1 MGAYLSEFQYE
12 ELHLTNPKT
21 WRVSQLKEWLTVNFG
36 LNPEAY
42 TVGVHALWSNSST
55 QIFWRLKPIERTSQW
70 VHWLEVCERRGT
82 HPIALM
88 LPEAKVV
95 NSQEGKGE
103 FHPGQSSQSSD
114 AGGSSFQ
121 SGQSSHAAGGHD
133 GSVELESED
142 EEEDQMQNMMDEE
155 DEDGVDYELDSD
167 ESGGSDT
174 SDDNDEEDPIPSSW
188 NHDLSDAMIVDDRH
202 DSAWEYSMNTISVGA
217 RYADKR
223 HLQEAITQWAM
234 NTQRV
239 FKTTVSSQKF
249 LTVVCSDARC
259 PARVHGYCPKY
270 DTTWVVSDCVPH
282 TCVLTSMLKDH
293 RNLTSTLLARLF
305 YKEIV
310 ENTAMGVKAIQRRV
324 HLQYK
329 YEIEYGK
336 AWRAKQTALE
346 NRFGTFYD
354 AYDGVVR
361 LLQTLKDRN
370 PGTHVDIQDFVI
382 PEFPNVRVLHR
393 VFFAFSICIEAFMH
407 CRPVMCVDGTF
418 LTGRYK
424 GQILTA
430 IGVDGNNR
438 IVPLAFAF
446 VESEN
451 TASWLWFFRQLK
463 KSIVKDRP
471 NVCVLHDRHA
481 GILAAIKTLK
491 EAGPDE
497 ETSWQDM
504 QSRWCMRHLGA
515 NFFSQFGS
523 KSLMNLFKKLCKQN
537 QECKYTFLRGKLDE
551 FTKDHVRHRLAARAA
566 LAAAHA
572 AAVAQGTQVPVAPE
586 PDPIGLCDLPGFDP
600 PNTRRRPGRRIKNF
614 AEWIEHEP
622 LERWSLLHDTH
633 GARYGVM
640 TTNLAESYNFVL
652 RGNRALPLTALVE
665 GILYGTMNYFKES
678 RQLAVIHML
687 QNPNTPYCQ
696 AIMEYMDVNMKKGM
710 SHTVLAIGNQEM
722 RFEVRLPTD
731 KFGCVNAVRT
741 HEVRIGNEEW
751 PSYMAARPLLDP
763 VIDQKHRAS
772 HLEADPQSIDPLQ
785 TRTPKKNWM
794 IHPQWE
800 DRLKWAGLLPFA
812 RLVEARENVSR
823 LNYDA
828 ALITCLVDRWRPEIY
843 TFHFRWGEMAPTLED
858 VSMLLGLPLAGEP
871 IGPLEEPVGWMHS
884 MDARFLGV
892 REGVGPISFEAH
904 GPRQGWLHEFQ
915 IEQFGYPDVPMTAV
929 QITRSLEAYLMWLL
943 GKTMFTD
950 NHGNTISARYIPIA
964 QEIAEATEAEHI
976 TQRSWG
982 SAVLAATYRGMC
994 KGCQLTSHGSGI
1006 VGCPLLLQLWSWTRF
1021 PVGRPEIGGGS
1032 WPPDELYDADRID
1045 MPTFGSIWTSRKAV
1059 LTAELQDDAA
1069 QYERS
1074 LSAGPL
1080 LGRYEHHASFTQRL
1094 QEKLRRIY
1102 ATITCTRSSDVVEY
1116 RAAQRPPR
1124 PSLQLHQPRHG
1135 PRPRMEVPPSPRPP
1149 SPNQAGGSGWQNQ
1162 QQQEPTYEYWQRGG
1176 FGMEQQTPMPN
1187 LGWRPRMDEPEG
1199 DAHMS
1204 SMSGSRSFWSSAQD
1218 QEET

>member
-1 MGAYLSEFQYE
+1 MGADLSEFQYE
-12 ELHLTNPKT
+12 DLHLTNPKT

-42 TVGVHALWSNSST
+42 TVGVHALWSSSST
-55 QIFWRLKPIERTSQW
+55 EIFWRLKPIERTSQW
-70 VHWLEVCERRGT
+70 VHWLEACERRGT

-95 NSQEGKGE
+95 NSQEGGGE

-114 AGGSSFQ
+114 AGGNSFQ

-188 NHDLSDAMIVDDRH
+188 NHDLSDAMVVDDRH

-239 FKTTVSSQKF
+239 FRTTVSSQKF

-282 TCVLTSMLKDH
+282 NCVLKSMLKDH

-324 HLQYK
+324 HLQYN

-346 NRFGTFYD
+346 NRFGTFFD

-497 ETSWQDM
+497 ETPWQDM

-515 NFFSQFGS
+515 NFFSQFRNKG
-523 KSLMNLFKKLCKQN
+523 LMNLFKKLCKQN
-537 QECKYTFLRGKLDE
+537 QECKYMFLRGKLDE
-551 FTKDHVRHRLAARAA
+551 FTKDHVRQRLAARAA

-572 AAVAQGTQVPVAPE
+572 AAVAQ
-586 PDPIGLCDLPGFDP
+586 D
-600 PNTRRRPGRRIKNF
+600 
-614 AEWIEHEP
+614 
-622 LERWSLLHDTH
+622 
-633 GARYGVM
+633 
-640 TTNLAESYNFVL
+640 
-652 RGNRALPLTALVE
+652 
-665 GILYGTMNYFKES
+665 
-678 RQLAVIHML
+678 
-687 QNPNTPYCQ
+687 
-696 AIMEYMDVNMKKGM
+696 
-710 SHTVLAIGNQEM
+710 
-722 RFEVRLPTD
+722 
-731 KFGCVNAVRT
+731 
-741 HEVRIGNEEW
+741 
-751 PSYMAARPLLDP
+751 MAGRPLLDP
-763 VIDQKHRAS
+763 GIDQKHR
-772 HLEADPQSIDPLQ
+772 
-785 TRTPKKNWM
+785 
-794 IHPQWE
+794 
-800 DRLKWAGLLPFA
+800 
-812 RLVEARENVSR
+812 
-823 LNYDA
+823 
-828 ALITCLVDRWRPEIY
+828 
-843 TFHFRWGEMAPTLED
+843 
-858 VSMLLGLPLAGEP
+858 
-871 IGPLEEPVGWMHS
+871 
-884 MDARFLGV
+884 
-892 REGVGPISFEAH
+892 
-904 GPRQGWLHEFQ
+904 
-915 IEQFGYPDVPMTAV
+915 
-929 QITRSLEAYLMWLL
+929 
-943 GKTMFTD
+943 
-950 NHGNTISARYIPIA
+950 
-964 QEIAEATEAEHI
+964 
-976 TQRSWG
+976 
-982 SAVLAATYRGMC
+982 
-994 KGCQLTSHGSGI
+994 
-1006 VGCPLLLQLWSWTRF
+1006 
-1021 PVGRPEIGGGS
+1021 
-1032 WPPDELYDADRID
+1032 
-1045 MPTFGSIWTSRKAV
+1045 
-1059 LTAELQDDAA
+1059 
-1069 QYERS
+1069 
-1074 LSAGPL
+1074 
-1080 LGRYEHHASFTQRL
+1080 
-1094 QEKLRRIY
+1094 
-1102 ATITCTRSSDVVEY
+1102 
-1116 RAAQRPPR
+1116 
-1124 PSLQLHQPRHG
+1124 PSLQMQQPRHG

-1187 LGWRPRMDEPEG
+1187 LGWRPRMDQPQG
-1199 DAHMS
+1199 DTHMS
-1204 SMSGSRSFWSSAQD
+1204 SMSGSRSFWSSAHN
-1218 QEET
+1218 QEEETQQTYQDWMSSQHQTPPPAHAVQSARAGVHASSPTAAATYQRVLSLTFSGWTATTEASREGPWSVR

>member
-1 MGAYLSEFQYE
+1 
-12 ELHLTNPKT
+12 
-21 WRVSQLKEWLTVNFG
+21 
-36 LNPEAY
+36 
-42 TVGVHALWSNSST
+42 
-55 QIFWRLKPIERTSQW
+55 
-70 VHWLEVCERRGT
+70 
-82 HPIALM
+82 
-88 LPEAKVV
+88 
-95 NSQEGKGE
+95 
-103 FHPGQSSQSSD
+103 
-114 AGGSSFQ
+114 
-121 SGQSSHAAGGHD
+121 
-133 GSVELESED
+133 
-142 EEEDQMQNMMDEE
+142 
-155 DEDGVDYELDSD
+155 
-167 ESGGSDT
+167 
-174 SDDNDEEDPIPSSW
+174 
-188 NHDLSDAMIVDDRH
+188 
-202 DSAWEYSMNTISVGA
+202 
-217 RYADKR
+217 
-223 HLQEAITQWAM
+223 
-234 NTQRV
+234 
-239 FKTTVSSQKF
+239 
-249 LTVVCSDARC
+249 
-259 PARVHGYCPKY
+259 
-270 DTTWVVSDCVPH
+270 
-282 TCVLTSMLKDH
+282 
-293 RNLTSTLLARLF
+293 
-305 YKEIV
+305 
-310 ENTAMGVKAIQRRV
+310 MGVKAIQRRV
-324 HLQYK
+324 HLQYN
-329 YEIEYGK
+329 YEIKYGK

-346 NRFGTFYD
+346 NRFGTFFD

-497 ETSWQDM
+497 ETPWQDM

-515 NFFSQFGS
+515 NFFSQFRNKG
-523 KSLMNLFKKLCKQN
+523 LMNLFKKLCKQN

-551 FTKDHVRHRLAARAA
+551 FTKDHVRQRLAARAA

-572 AAVAQGTQVPVAPE
+572 AAVAQ
-586 PDPIGLCDLPGFDP
+586 D
-600 PNTRRRPGRRIKNF
+600 
-614 AEWIEHEP
+614 
-622 LERWSLLHDTH
+622 
-633 GARYGVM
+633 
-640 TTNLAESYNFVL
+640 
-652 RGNRALPLTALVE
+652 
-665 GILYGTMNYFKES
+665 
-678 RQLAVIHML
+678 
-687 QNPNTPYCQ
+687 
-696 AIMEYMDVNMKKGM
+696 
-710 SHTVLAIGNQEM
+710 
-722 RFEVRLPTD
+722 
-731 KFGCVNAVRT
+731 
-741 HEVRIGNEEW
+741 
-751 PSYMAARPLLDP
+751 MAGRPLLDP
-763 VIDQKHRAS
+763 GIDQKHRAS
-772 HLEADPQSIDPLQ
+772 HLEADPQSMDPLQ

-812 RLVEARENVSR
+812 RLVEARDNISR

-828 ALITCLVDRWRPEIY
+828 ALITCLVDRWRPETH

-892 REGVGPISFEAH
+892 REGVGPISFDAH
-904 GPRQGWLHEFQ
+904 GPRQAWLHEFQ

-964 QEIAEATEAEHI
+964 QEIADATEAEHI

-994 KGCQLTSHGSGI
+994 KGCQLTSHGFGI

-1021 PVGRPEIGGGS
+1021 PIGRPEIGGGS

-1045 MPTFGSIWTSRKAV
+1045 MPTFGSIWTSRKRHFGHNQLRNCYPAFTEQFDLLLESDVSWEPYSEDHRDEAYPGGISLMCTRDWAYWMTKAKIIFDIFVEEMSQQRVMRQFGMRQLIEPPPHTVPLPPRVHAYNRKGANKTAVGWVQLLGPYLGAWDNAPDVSWATREPFDLQEFQQYLRAYMPRTRLRLSQACDPVEMAPSTQWDTYPRHSTSGTRHHAV
-1059 LTAELQDDAA
+1059 LTAELQDEAA

-1074 LSAGPL
+1074 LSVGPL
-1080 LGRYEHHASFTQRL
+1080 LGRYEHHVSFAQRF

-1102 ATITCTRSSDVVEY
+1102 ASITCTRSSDVVEY

-1124 PSLQLHQPRHG
+1124 PSLQMHQPRHG

-1187 LGWRPRMDEPEG
+1187 LGWRPRMDQPQG
-1199 DAHMS
+1199 DTHMS
-1204 SMSGSRSFWSSAQD
+1204 SMSGSRSFWSSAHD
-1218 QEET
+1218 QEEQTQQMYQDWMSSQHQTPPPDPTQPTQYSQHEQGYMLPPRQRQPPIRGYSPSPFQAGPPPPRRRGRGRGQ

>member
-1 MGAYLSEFQYE
+1 
-12 ELHLTNPKT
+12 
-21 WRVSQLKEWLTVNFG
+21 
-36 LNPEAY
+36 
-42 TVGVHALWSNSST
+42 
-55 QIFWRLKPIERTSQW
+55 
-70 VHWLEVCERRGT
+70 
-82 HPIALM
+82 M

-95 NSQEGKGE
+95 NFQEGEGA

-133 GSVELESED
+133 DTVELESVD
-142 EEEDQMQNMMDEE
+142 EEEEQMQNMMDE
-155 DEDGVDYELDSD
+155 DGVDNEVDSD

-174 SDDNDEEDPIPSSW
+174 SDDNEEADPIPSSW
-188 NHDLSDAMIVDDRH
+188 NHDLSEAMIVDDRH

-239 FKTTVSSQKF
+239 FRTTVSSQKF

-259 PARVHGYCPKY
+259 PSRVHGYCPKY
-270 DTTWVVSDCVPH
+270 DTTWVVSDFVPH

-293 RNLTSTLLARLF
+293 RNLTSTLIARLF

-310 ENTAMGVKAIQRRV
+310 ENTAMGVKAIQNRV

-329 YEIEYGK
+329 YVIEYGK

-361 LLQTLKDRN
+361 LLHTLKDRN

-382 PEFPNVRVLHR
+382 PEFPNVRVLQR

-438 IVPLAFAF
+438 CVPLAFAF

-463 KSIVKDRP
+463 KSIVKDRE

-481 GILAAIKTLK
+481 GILAAIKTLV

-497 ETSWQDM
+497 ETPWQDM

-515 NFFSQFGS
+515 NFFSQFRS
-523 KSLMNLFKKLCKQN
+523 KGLMNLFKKLCKQN
-537 QECKYTFLRGKLDE
+537 QACKYTFLRGKLDE

-566 LAAAHA
+566 LVAAHA
-572 AAVAQGTQVPVAPE
+572 AAVAQ
-586 PDPIGLCDLPGFDP
+586 D
-600 PNTRRRPGRRIKNF
+600 
-614 AEWIEHEP
+614 
-622 LERWSLLHDTH
+622 
-633 GARYGVM
+633 
-640 TTNLAESYNFVL
+640 
-652 RGNRALPLTALVE
+652 
-665 GILYGTMNYFKES
+665 
-678 RQLAVIHML
+678 
-687 QNPNTPYCQ
+687 
-696 AIMEYMDVNMKKGM
+696 
-710 SHTVLAIGNQEM
+710 
-722 RFEVRLPTD
+722 
-731 KFGCVNAVRT
+731 
-741 HEVRIGNEEW
+741 
-751 PSYMAARPLLDP
+751 MAARSLLDP
-763 VIDQKHRAS
+763 LIDQKHRAS
-772 HLEADPQSIDPLQ
+772 HFEADPQSMEPLQ

-828 ALITCLVDRWRPEIY
+828 ALITCLVDRWRPETH
-843 TFHFRWGEMAPTLED
+843 TFHFRWGEMAPTLQD

-884 MDARFLGV
+884 MDARFVGV
-892 REGVGPISFEAH
+892 RQGVGPISFEAH
-904 GPRQGWLHEFQ
+904 GPRQAWLHEFQ
-915 IEQFGYPDVPMTAV
+915 IEQFGYPDVPMTAA

-976 TQRSWG
+976 IQRSWG

-1006 VGCPLLLQLWSWTRF
+1006 VGCPLLLQLWSWARF
-1021 PVGRPEIGGGS
+1021 PIGRPEIRDGS
-1032 WPPDELYDADRID
+1032 WPPDELYDAERID
-1045 MPTFGSIWTSRKAV
+1045 MPTFGSLWTSRKVMVTGATMNSGRGTGARLAGGRV
-1059 LTAELQDDAA
+1059 PVRATG
-1069 QYERS
+1069 RS
-1074 LSAGPL
+1074 TKRGKFVSSKDPTSSRRQA
-1080 LGRYEHHASFTQRL
+1080 
-1094 QEKLRRIY
+1094 LR
-1102 ATITCTRSSDVVEY
+1102 TCAR
-1116 RAAQRPPR
+1116 RRPPLR
-1124 PSLQLHQPRHG
+1124 HRSHRHRFSLQRMPCAPTRCRMYPRDRAIAG
-1135 PRPRMEVPPSPRPP
+1135 SSRWRNITGQTGVSPVA
-1149 SPNQAGGSGWQNQ
+1149 NQGRWDRWGFAG
-1162 QQQEPTYEYWQRGG
+1162 
-1176 FGMEQQTPMPN
+1176 
-1187 LGWRPRMDEPEG
+1187 
-1199 DAHMS
+1199 
-1204 SMSGSRSFWSSAQD
+1204 
-1218 QEET
+1218 

>member
-1 MGAYLSEFQYE
+1 
-12 ELHLTNPKT
+12 
-21 WRVSQLKEWLTVNFG
+21 
-36 LNPEAY
+36 
-42 TVGVHALWSNSST
+42 
-55 QIFWRLKPIERTSQW
+55 
-70 VHWLEVCERRGT
+70 
-82 HPIALM
+82 M

-95 NSQEGKGE
+95 NSQEGEGE

-174 SDDNDEEDPIPSSW
+174 SDDNNEEDPIPSSW
-188 NHDLSDAMIVDDRH
+188 NHDNLSDAMIVDDWH
-202 DSAWEYSMNTISVGA
+202 DSSWEYSMNTISVGA

-234 NTQRV
+234 NTQR
-239 FKTTVSSQKF
+239 
-249 LTVVCSDARC
+249 
-259 PARVHGYCPKY
+259 
-270 DTTWVVSDCVPH
+270 
-282 TCVLTSMLKDH
+282 
-293 RNLTSTLLARLF
+293 
-305 YKEIV
+305 
-310 ENTAMGVKAIQRRV
+310 
-324 HLQYK
+324 
-329 YEIEYGK
+329 
-336 AWRAKQTALE
+336 
-346 NRFGTFYD
+346 
-354 AYDGVVR
+354 
-361 LLQTLKDRN
+361 
-370 PGTHVDIQDFVI
+370 
-382 PEFPNVRVLHR
+382 
-393 VFFAFSICIEAFMH
+393 
-407 CRPVMCVDGTF
+407 
-418 LTGRYK
+418 
-424 GQILTA
+424 
-430 IGVDGNNR
+430 
-438 IVPLAFAF
+438 
-446 VESEN
+446 
-451 TASWLWFFRQLK
+451 
-463 KSIVKDRP
+463 
-471 NVCVLHDRHA
+471 
-481 GILAAIKTLK
+481 
-491 EAGPDE
+491 
-497 ETSWQDM
+497 
-504 QSRWCMRHLGA
+504 
-515 NFFSQFGS
+515 
-523 KSLMNLFKKLCKQN
+523 N

-551 FTKDHVRHRLAARAA
+551 FTKDHVRQRLAARAA

-572 AAVAQGTQVPVAPE
+572 AAVAQ
-586 PDPIGLCDLPGFDP
+586 D
-600 PNTRRRPGRRIKNF
+600 
-614 AEWIEHEP
+614 
-622 LERWSLLHDTH
+622 
-633 GARYGVM
+633 
-640 TTNLAESYNFVL
+640 
-652 RGNRALPLTALVE
+652 
-665 GILYGTMNYFKES
+665 
-678 RQLAVIHML
+678 
-687 QNPNTPYCQ
+687 
-696 AIMEYMDVNMKKGM
+696 
-710 SHTVLAIGNQEM
+710 
-722 RFEVRLPTD
+722 
-731 KFGCVNAVRT
+731 
-741 HEVRIGNEEW
+741 
-751 PSYMAARPLLDP
+751 MAARPLLDP
-763 VIDQKHRAS
+763 GIDQKHRAS

-812 RLVEARENVSR
+812 RLVEARDNVSR

-828 ALITCLVDRWRPEIY
+828 ALITCLVDRWRPETH

-904 GPRQGWLHEFQ
+904 GPRQAWLHEFQ
-915 IEQFGYPDVPMTAV
+915 IEQFGYPDEPMTAV

-1006 VGCPLLLQLWSWTRF
+1006 IGCPLLLQLWSWTRF
-1021 PVGRPEIGGGS
+1021 PIGRPEIGGGS
-1032 WPPDELYDADRID
+1032 WPPDELYDAYRID
-1045 MPTFGSIWTSRKAV
+1045 MPTFGSIWTSRKRHFGHNQLRNCYPAFTEQFDLLLESDVSWEPYSEDHRDEAYPGGISLMCTRDWAYWMTKAKIIFDIFVEEMSQQRVMRQFGMRQLIEPPPHTVPLPPRVHAYNRKGSNKTAIGWVQLLGPYLAGWANAPAV
-1059 LTAELQDDAA
+1059 SWATREPFDLQEFQQYLRAYMPRTRLRLSQACDPVEMAPSTQWDTYPRHSTSGTRHHAMLTAELQDEAA

-1074 LSAGPL
+1074 LSVGPL

-1135 PRPRMEVPPSPRPP
+1135 PRPRMEVPLSPRPP

-1187 LGWRPRMDEPEG
+1187 LGWRPRMDQPEG
-1199 DAHMS
+1199 DTHMS

-1218 QEET
+1218 QEEETQQMYQDWMSSQHHTPPPDPTQPTQYSQHEQGYMLPPRQRKPPIRGYSPSPFQAGPPPPKRRGRCRGQ

>member
-1 MGAYLSEFQYE
+1 
-12 ELHLTNPKT
+12 
-21 WRVSQLKEWLTVNFG
+21 
-36 LNPEAY
+36 
-42 TVGVHALWSNSST
+42 
-55 QIFWRLKPIERTSQW
+55 
-70 VHWLEVCERRGT
+70 
-82 HPIALM
+82 M

-95 NSQEGKGE
+95 NSQEGEGE
-103 FHPGQSSQSSD
+103 FHPGQSNQSSD

-142 EEEDQMQNMMDEE
+142 EEEDQMQNMVDEE

-234 NTQRV
+234 NTQR
-239 FKTTVSSQKF
+239 
-249 LTVVCSDARC
+249 
-259 PARVHGYCPKY
+259 
-270 DTTWVVSDCVPH
+270 
-282 TCVLTSMLKDH
+282 
-293 RNLTSTLLARLF
+293 
-305 YKEIV
+305 
-310 ENTAMGVKAIQRRV
+310 
-324 HLQYK
+324 
-329 YEIEYGK
+329 
-336 AWRAKQTALE
+336 
-346 NRFGTFYD
+346 
-354 AYDGVVR
+354 
-361 LLQTLKDRN
+361 TLKDRN

-471 NVCVLHDRHA
+471 NVCMLQDRHA

-497 ETSWQDM
+497 ETPWQDM

-515 NFFSQFGS
+515 NFFSQFRS

-551 FTKDHVRHRLAARAA
+551 FTKDHVRQRLAARAA

-572 AAVAQGTQVPVAPE
+572 AAVAQGT
-586 PDPIGLCDLPGFDP
+586 
-600 PNTRRRPGRRIKNF
+600 
-614 AEWIEHEP
+614 
-622 LERWSLLHDTH
+622 
-633 GARYGVM
+633 
-640 TTNLAESYNFVL
+640 
-652 RGNRALPLTALVE
+652 
-665 GILYGTMNYFKES
+665 
-678 RQLAVIHML
+678 
-687 QNPNTPYCQ
+687 
-696 AIMEYMDVNMKKGM
+696 
-710 SHTVLAIGNQEM
+710 
-722 RFEVRLPTD
+722 
-731 KFGCVNAVRT
+731 
-741 HEVRIGNEEW
+741 
-751 PSYMAARPLLDP
+751 
-763 VIDQKHRAS
+763 
-772 HLEADPQSIDPLQ
+772 
-785 TRTPKKNWM
+785 
-794 IHPQWE
+794 
-800 DRLKWAGLLPFA
+800 
-812 RLVEARENVSR
+812 
-823 LNYDA
+823 
-828 ALITCLVDRWRPEIY
+828 
-843 TFHFRWGEMAPTLED
+843 
-858 VSMLLGLPLAGEP
+858 
-871 IGPLEEPVGWMHS
+871 
-884 MDARFLGV
+884 
-892 REGVGPISFEAH
+892 
-904 GPRQGWLHEFQ
+904 Q

-964 QEIAEATEAEHI
+964 QEIADATEAEHI

-1021 PVGRPEIGGGS
+1021 PIGRPEIGGGS

-1045 MPTFGSIWTSRKAV
+1045 MPTFGSIWTSRKRHFGHNQLRNCYPAFTEQFDLLLESDVSWEPYSEDHRDEAYPGGISLMCTRDWAYWMTKAKIIFDIFVEEMSQQRVMRQFGMRQLIEPPPHTVPLPPRVHAYNRKGANKTAVGWVQLLGPYLGAWANAPAVSWATREPFDLQEFQQYLRAYMPRTRLRLSQACDPVEMAPSTQWDTYPRHSTSGTRHHAAV
-1059 LTAELQDDAA
+1059 LTAELQDEAA

-1074 LSAGPL
+1074 LSVGPL
-1080 LGRYEHHASFTQRL
+1080 LGRYEHHASFAQRF

-1102 ATITCTRSSDVVEY
+1102 ASITCTRSSDVVEY

-1124 PSLQLHQPRHG
+1124 PSLQMHQPRHG

-1187 LGWRPRMDEPEG
+1187 LGWRPRMDQPEG
-1199 DAHMS
+1199 DTHMS
-1204 SMSGSRSFWSSAQD
+1204 SMSGSRSFWSSAHD
-1218 QEET
+1218 QEEETQQMYQDWMSSQHHTPPPDPTQPTQYSQHEQGYMLPPRQRQPPIRGYSPSPF

>member
-1 MGAYLSEFQYE
+1 
-12 ELHLTNPKT
+12 
-21 WRVSQLKEWLTVNFG
+21 
-36 LNPEAY
+36 
-42 TVGVHALWSNSST
+42 
-55 QIFWRLKPIERTSQW
+55 
-70 VHWLEVCERRGT
+70 
-82 HPIALM
+82 M

-95 NSQEGKGE
+95 NSQEGEGE

-142 EEEDQMQNMMDEE
+142 EEEEQMQNMMDEE

-174 SDDNDEEDPIPSSW
+174 SDDNEEEDPIPSSW

-239 FKTTVSSQKF
+239 FRTTVSSQKF

-346 NRFGTFYD
+346 NRFGTFFD

-497 ETSWQDM
+497 ETPWQDM

-515 NFFSQFGS
+515 NFFSQFRS

-537 QECKYTFLRGKLDE
+537 QECKYNFLRGKLDE

-614 AEWIEHEP
+614 A
-622 LERWSLLHDTH
+622 
-633 GARYGVM
+633 
-640 TTNLAESYNFVL
+640 
-652 RGNRALPLTALVE
+652 
-665 GILYGTMNYFKES
+665 
-678 RQLAVIHML
+678 
-687 QNPNTPYCQ
+687 
-696 AIMEYMDVNMKKGM
+696 
-710 SHTVLAIGNQEM
+710 
-722 RFEVRLPTD
+722 
-731 KFGCVNAVRT
+731 
-741 HEVRIGNEEW
+741 
-751 PSYMAARPLLDP
+751 
-763 VIDQKHRAS
+763 
-772 HLEADPQSIDPLQ
+772 
-785 TRTPKKNWM
+785 
-794 IHPQWE
+794 
-800 DRLKWAGLLPFA
+800 
-812 RLVEARENVSR
+812 
-823 LNYDA
+823 
-828 ALITCLVDRWRPEIY
+828 
-843 TFHFRWGEMAPTLED
+843 
-858 VSMLLGLPLAGEP
+858 
-871 IGPLEEPVGWMHS
+871 
-884 MDARFLGV
+884 
-892 REGVGPISFEAH
+892 
-904 GPRQGWLHEFQ
+904 
-915 IEQFGYPDVPMTAV
+915 
-929 QITRSLEAYLMWLL
+929 
-943 GKTMFTD
+943 
-950 NHGNTISARYIPIA
+950 
-964 QEIAEATEAEHI
+964 
-976 TQRSWG
+976 
-982 SAVLAATYRGMC
+982 
-994 KGCQLTSHGSGI
+994 
-1006 VGCPLLLQLWSWTRF
+1006 
-1021 PVGRPEIGGGS
+1021 
-1032 WPPDELYDADRID
+1032 
-1045 MPTFGSIWTSRKAV
+1045 
-1059 LTAELQDDAA
+1059 
-1069 QYERS
+1069 
-1074 LSAGPL
+1074 
-1080 LGRYEHHASFTQRL
+1080 
-1094 QEKLRRIY
+1094 
-1102 ATITCTRSSDVVEY
+1102 
-1116 RAAQRPPR
+1116 
-1124 PSLQLHQPRHG
+1124 
-1135 PRPRMEVPPSPRPP
+1135 
-1149 SPNQAGGSGWQNQ
+1149 
-1162 QQQEPTYEYWQRGG
+1162 
-1176 FGMEQQTPMPN
+1176 
-1187 LGWRPRMDEPEG
+1187 
-1199 DAHMS
+1199 
-1204 SMSGSRSFWSSAQD
+1204 
-1218 QEET
+1218 